1 MAATL
6 LAFDQSSD
14 RDYSST
20 NDPGIPLTISGELI
34 GKILCGLD
42 TWDSAPG
49 IWYPV
54 GLKGFQFPPGI

>member
-6 LAFDQSSD
+6 LAFDQSSV
-14 RDYSST
+14 RDYSSI

-42 TWDSAPG
+42 MWDSAPG
-49 IWYPV
+49 IW
-54 GLKGFQFPPGI
+54 

>member
-1 MAATL
+1 MAAKL

-20 NDPGIPLTISGELI
+20 NDPGIPLTISGEI

-42 TWDSAPG
+42 MWDSAPG
-49 IWYPV
+49 I
-54 GLKGFQFPPGI
+54 